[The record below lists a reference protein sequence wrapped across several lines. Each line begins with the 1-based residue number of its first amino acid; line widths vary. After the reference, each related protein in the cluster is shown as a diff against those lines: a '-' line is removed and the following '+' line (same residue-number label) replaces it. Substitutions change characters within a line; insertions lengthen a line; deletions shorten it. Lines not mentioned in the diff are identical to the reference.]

1 MGSLKRCKIVA
12 NELFEVRKRDKYPS
26 MGNRQTKP
34 SESSIGTSGSIEP
47 LRRSV
52 GNDLIEGLIDRR
64 STSSVDGAPQLRSLS
79 EITRQSVPSSR
90 TSTISGLSGQKRRK
104 TLRELRQIRDEPNRL
119 CRKASVAPDEAFI
132 VEEVLLEDLCALA
145 GEEALEGGNII
156 LSREKEELISRLS
169 KNPETADVFK
179 TTTIVRKFSTNS
191 LRGEL
196 PNGILDSQPR
206 ISCRVSQS
214 TRLSQSS
221 MESIQTARLSRGSQS
236 GSYINGSNRGSNQ
249 SSHSDIHNE
258 SRGAVDDTVKLR
270 RISIKQAQTTC
281 PKGVH
286 ELMTQSNYR
295 TEIQALKVAQKRE
308 SCTCARNCF
317 LLCNIYI

>member
-1 MGSLKRCKIVA
+1 
-12 NELFEVRKRDKYPS
+12 

-179 TTTIVRKFSTNS
+179 TTTNVRKFSTNS

-221 MESIQTARLSRGSQS
+221 RVSQSLMESIQTARLSRGSQS

>member
-34 SESSIGTSGSIEP
+34 SESSIGTSGSMEP

-52 GNDLIEGLIDRR
+52 GNDLIEGIIDRR
-64 STSSVDGAPQLRSLS
+64 STSSVDGAPQLKRLS
-79 EITRQSVPSSR
+79 EITCQSVPSSR
-90 TSTISGLSGQKRRK
+90 SSAISGLSGQKRRK

-132 VEEVLLEDLCALA
+132 VEEVLLEDLCAIA

-169 KNPETADVFK
+169 KNPETSDVFK
-179 TTTIVRKFSTNS
+179 TTTNIRKFSTNS
-191 LRGEL
+191 LRGDL
-196 PNGILDSQPR
+196 PNGILDVQPR
-206 ISCRVSQS
+206 RSTRVSQS
-214 TRLSQSS
+214 LNGFP
-221 MESIQTARLSRGSQS
+221 SIQTARSSRGSQS
-236 GSYINGSNRGSNQ
+236 GSYINGSNCGSNQ
-249 SSHSDIHNE
+249 SSHSDILNE

-295 TEIQALKVAQKRE
+295 TEIQALRVAQKRE

>member
-34 SESSIGTSGSIEP
+34 SESSIGTSGSMEP

-52 GNDLIEGLIDRR
+52 GNDLIEGIIDRR
-64 STSSVDGAPQLRSLS
+64 STSSVDGAPQLKSLS

-90 TSTISGLSGQKRRK
+90 SSAISGLSGQNRRK

-132 VEEVLLEDLCALA
+132 VEEVLLEDLCAIA

-169 KNPETADVFK
+169 KNPETSDVFK
-179 TTTIVRKFSTNS
+179 TTTNIRKFSTNS
-191 LRGEL
+191 LRGDL
-196 PNGILDSQPR
+196 PNGILDVQPR
-206 ISCRVSQS
+206 RSTRVSQS
-214 TRLSQSS
+214 LNGFP
-221 MESIQTARLSRGSQS
+221 SIQTARSSRGSQS

-249 SSHSDIHNE
+249 SSHSDILNE

-295 TEIQALKVAQKRE
+295 TEIQALRVAQKRE

>member
-1 MGSLKRCKIVA
+1 
-12 NELFEVRKRDKYPS
+12 

-47 LRRSV
+47 TRRSV
-52 GNDLIEGLIDRR
+52 GNDLIEGIIDRR
-64 STSSVDGAPQLRSLS
+64 STSSVDGAPRLTSLS
-79 EITRQSVPSSR
+79 EMTRQSVPSSR
-90 TSTISGLSGQKRRK
+90 SSAISGLSGQKRRK

-132 VEEVLLEDLCALA
+132 VEEVLLEDLCAIA

-169 KNPETADVFK
+169 KNPETSDVFK
-179 TTTIVRKFSTNS
+179 TTTNIRKFSTSS
-191 LRGEL
+191 LRGDL
-196 PNGILDSQPR
+196 PNGILDGQPR
-206 ISCRVSQS
+206 VSTRVSQS
-214 TRLSQSS
+214 LNGFP
-221 MESIQTARLSRGSQS
+221 SIPTARSSRGSQS
-236 GSYINGSNRGSNQ
+236 GSYINGSNRGSNL
-249 SSHSDIHNE
+249 SSHSNISHMTG
-258 SRGAVDDTVKLR
+258 SGGSVDDTVKLR

>member
-52 GNDLIEGLIDRR
+52 GNDLIEGLIGRR

-90 TSTISGLSGQKRRK
+90 GSAISGLSGQKRRK

-179 TTTIVRKFSTNS
+179 TTTNVRKFS
-191 LRGEL
+191 
-196 PNGILDSQPR
+196 R

-214 TRLSQSS
+214 TRISQSS
-221 MESIQTARLSRGSQS
+221 RVSQSLMESIQTARLSRGSQS

>member
-179 TTTIVRKFSTNS
+179 TTTNVRKFSTNS

-214 TRLSQSS
+214 S
-221 MESIQTARLSRGSQS
+221 MESIQTARSSRGSQS

-249 SSHSDIHNE
+249 SSQSDIHNE